1 MTQRIAV
8 GLTVANAVILV
19 VLLAQ
24 MRPLTAQGTPGVLR
38 GRALE
43 IVDGR
48 GKLRATISVLPANDT
63 SGFPDT
69 AVLRLMDPVTGR
81 PSVKL
86 STSEKGSG
94 LMLLGDAKTRG
105 TWVILE
111 SEGQTNK
118 LRVKTENEPEQLLKP

>member
-1 MTQRIAV
+1 MTQKIAV
-8 GLTVANAVILV
+8 GLTVVNAVLLV

-43 IVDGR
+43 IVDDQ
-48 GKLRATISVLPANDT
+48 GKVRASISVLPPNEQT
-63 SGFPDT
+63 GFPNT
-69 AVLRLMDPVTGR
+69 AILRLMDPVTGR

-94 LMLLGDAKTRG
+94 LMLLGDAKTQG

-111 SEGQTNK
+111 SEGQSNK
-118 LRVKTENEPEQLLKP
+118 VRLKTENGPEQLLLP

>member
-1 MTQRIAV
+1 MTQRFAV
-8 GLTVANAVILV
+8 GLTVVNAVLLI

-24 MRPLTAQGTPGVLR
+24 LRPLTAQGTPGVLR

-43 IVDGR
+43 IVDEQ
-48 GKLRATISVLPANDT
+48 GKLRASISVLGPNEQI
-63 SGFPDT
+63 GNT
-69 AVLRLMDPVTGR
+69 AVFRLMDPVTGR

-94 LMLLGDAKTRG
+94 LMLLGDTSTQG

-111 SEGQTNK
+111 STGQANK
-118 LRVKTENEPEQLLKP
+118 VRLKTENQPEQLLKP